1 MRRYRARRLRPSPLD
16 FVIQRS
22 SQYILQVLE
31 AYEDEVA
38 GAAYFDGLALAYPRQ
53 SALFQRCA
61 ALERE
66 TATQLSALLQ
76 KYQLVPRAQTKLEE
90 CGALNARADAGS
102 DCKKLLQQSIKSY
115 AGYVAA
121 FKALEAMGPMEDQR
135 ILAALTAHEIQLIE
149 WMRTETESCLP

>member
-1 MRRYRARRLRPSPLD
+1 MES
-16 FVIQRS
+16 IQYS
-22 SQYILQVLE
+22 LQILE

-38 GAAYFDGLALAYPRQ
+38 GAAYFDALALAYPQQ
-53 SALFQRCA
+53 STFFERCA

-76 KYQLVPRAQTKLEE
+76 KYQLTPRAQTMLEE
-90 CGALNARADAGS
+90 RGALDARGDAGS
-102 DCKKLLQQSIKSY
+102 DCKKLMQQSIKSY

-121 FKALEAMGPMEDQR
+121 FKALEAMGPLEDQR

-149 WMRTETESCLP
+149 WMRAETGS